1 MAKTEEEKL
10 RESQEKVKYQGFYGE
25 NTVEVTFPDG
35 KKRRVNKFEAED
47 LKKKLA
53 KAKKQ

>member
-35 KKRRVNKFEAED
+35 KKRRVNKFEAEE

-53 KAKKQ
+53 KAKK

>member
-1 MAKTEEEKL
+1 MSKTKEELAKEA
-10 RESQEKVKYQGFYGE
+10 QEKVKYDGFYGK

>member
-1 MAKTEEEKL
+1 MSKTKEEQQKEA
-10 RESQEKVKYQGFYGE
+10 QEKVKYDGFYGK
-25 NTVEVTFPDG
+25 NTVEITFPDG

-53 KAKKQ
+53 KAKK